1 MSYLKS
7 DSELIS
13 NGLFSLSNISI
24 SQYIHSELNV
34 ILDDLICFTFNQDSL
49 FTLFS
54 EYENIR
60 ESYYQRLVYFS
71 YNNEIISFIKVL
83 LKNTHIFQLFHTDFR
98 ESKIELVYFLREIFK
113 SLKKIE
119 NIHIFSKIIRESG
132 FFKQKQSHVSPKH
145 KTFKIEYVNIKKI
158 TFYTLFEIY
167 KNNFY
172 NPKLNVF

>member
-113 SLKKIE
+113 SLKKL
-119 NIHIFSKIIRESG
+119 KI
-132 FFKQKQSHVSPKH
+132 
-145 KTFKIEYVNIKKI
+145 Y
-158 TFYTLFEIY
+158 IY
-167 KNNFY
+167 FLKLLGKVVFLNKNNHMY
-172 NPKLNVF
+172 LQSIKHLKLSM